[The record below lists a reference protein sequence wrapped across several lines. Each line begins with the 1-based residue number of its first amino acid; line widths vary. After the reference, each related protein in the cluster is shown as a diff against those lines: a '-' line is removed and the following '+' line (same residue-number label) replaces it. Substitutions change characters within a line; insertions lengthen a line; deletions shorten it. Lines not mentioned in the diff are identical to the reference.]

1 VFQVKA
7 MTEISKPFNPDEM
20 RQKASEATSLLKCLA
35 SEHRLVMLCVLS
47 EGELSVGE
55 LNRRVGLSQS
65 SLSQHLAVLRERGLV
80 ATRRESQTIYYSLA
94 DTPALELIHVLHDR
108 FCP

>member
-1 VFQVKA
+1 
-7 MTEISKPFNPDEM
+7 MTEQTREFNPEEM
-20 RQKASEATSLLKCLA
+20 SRKAAEASSLLKCLA
-35 SEHRLVMLCVLS
+35 SEHRLIMLCVLS

-55 LNRRVGLSQS
+55 LNKRVGMSQS

-80 ATRRESQTIYYSLA
+80 ATRRESQTIYYSLT
-94 DTPALELIHVLHDR
+94 DTPALDLIHVLHDR